1 MSIMKFSEGSILRQ
15 YEREFEAYGIHAKF
29 HDSAI
34 EKVAELAEKENT
46 GARALMTVLA
56 KILRDF
62 KFELPGTSITELTID
77 ADLIENHDSVIEKY
91 RAEGLKVN
99 LDKVKQ
105 EIKSFAK
112 EFKTMHGMKMEF
124 SDEAILTLAELSSL
138 QGRSVLQI
146 CKSKFK
152 DYQFGLKLIHGNTGQ
167 NEFILSKEAI
177 EDADKFLSNMLVQSY
192 DAAKKT
198 NEETSED
205 ESE

>member
-1 MSIMKFSEGSILRQ
+1 MPTEYKPNSR
-15 YEREFEAYGIHAKF
+15 
-29 HDSAI
+29 DSAI
-34 EKVAELAEKENT
+34 EKVAEFAEKENT

-91 RAEGLKVN
+91 RKEGLKVN

-105 EIKSFAK
+105 EIDSFTR
-112 EFKTMHGMKMEF
+112 EFKSKHGMMMNF
-124 SDEAILTLAELSSL
+124 SDEAITTLAELSSL

-167 NEFILSKEAI
+167 NEFSLTKEAI

-192 DAAKKT
+192 DAAKESKDSP
-198 NEETSED
+198 SED
-205 ESE
+205 ITE